1 MAGARAAGGPAES
14 VLGTLPQ
21 RVLTH
26 GVGYPVGGTICDQK
40 DHVPEFRVWNRELGV
55 SWTSEHLSIL
65 HVRAGSRLQSCGFL
79 MPPVQTDS
87 GVRLAAQNN
96 VERRALLDLP
106 FAFETGVNYFSLCD
120 DELPDGE
127 FFAAVV
133 EEADCGILL
142 DLTNLWINQKNG
154 RARIRDI
161 MSCLPLERVWEVH
174 LAGVEI
180 ERGYRVDAHSRET
193 DLDLVALTA
202 EILPSLRNLG
212 AIVFELVPER
222 VSSFGERAYLQ
233 EIETLNR
240 L

>member
-1 MAGARAAGGPAES
+1 
-14 VLGTLPQ
+14 
-21 RVLTH
+21 
-26 GVGYPVGGTICDQK
+26 
-40 DHVPEFRVWNRELGV
+40 
-55 SWTSEHLSIL
+55 
-65 HVRAGSRLQSCGFL
+65 
-79 MPPVQTDS
+79 
-87 GVRLAAQNN
+87 
-96 VERRALLDLP
+96 
-106 FAFETGVNYFSLCD
+106 
-120 DELPDGE
+120 
-127 FFAAVV
+127 
-133 EEADCGILL
+133 
-142 DLTNLWINQKNG
+142 
-154 RARIRDI
+154 